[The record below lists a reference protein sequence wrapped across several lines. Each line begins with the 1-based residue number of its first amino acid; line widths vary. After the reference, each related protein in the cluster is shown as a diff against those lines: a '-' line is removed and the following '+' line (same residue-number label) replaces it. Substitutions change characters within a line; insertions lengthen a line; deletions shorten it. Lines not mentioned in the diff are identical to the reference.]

1 MSAPPAGKYND
12 HYAIL
17 GVDSSADQEM
27 LERAYAR
34 LLEKYGPDNI
44 DTRDDV
50 KMAVVSLAYETLSDP
65 EKRQEFDTLKGI
77 AGGDGRP
84 KFMGIDFFDV
94 LGREVGLRGALLC
107 ILYDRRRNRPTVPA
121 LSMRHI
127 EAMLDAPMEALTF
140 ALWYL
145 KQRGYV
151 TNDDKSNLQITVEG
165 MDFLETHR
173 PNPDDV
179 MPFIKPA
186 AISGRQ
192 LPPKPAPAKLDGD
205 SQDILTLASLL
216 K

>member
-1 MSAPPAGKYND
+1 MPVPLQGKYND

-17 GVDSSADQEM
+17 GVDSSADRDM
-27 LERAYAR
+27 IERAYAR

-44 DTRDDV
+44 DTRDDA
-50 KMAVVSLAYETLSDP
+50 KLAIVSLAYETLSDP
-65 EKRQEFDTLKGI
+65 DKRQAFDTLKGI
-77 AGGDGRP
+77 TGGDGRP

-107 ILYDRRRNRPTVPA
+107 IFYDRRRNRPTVPA

-127 EAMLDAPMEALTF
+127 EAMLDAPIEALTF

-192 LPPKPAPAKLDGD
+192 LPLKPAREKLDGD
-205 SQDILTLASLL
+205 RQEMTAHNSSL

>member
-1 MSAPPAGKYND
+1 MSAPTAGKFQD
-12 HYAIL
+12 HYSIL
-17 GVDSSADQEM
+17 GVEAGADTDVIQ
-27 LERAYAR
+27 RAYAR
-34 LLEKYGPDNI
+34 LLERYGPDNI
-44 DTRDDV
+44 DTRDDD
-50 KMAVVSLAYETLSDP
+50 KLAVINTAYETLSDP
-65 EKRQEFDTLKGI
+65 KLRKEFDALKGI
-77 AGGDGRP
+77 TGDAGRP

-107 ILYDRRRNRPTVPA
+107 ILYDRRRNKPTTPA

-127 EAMLDAPMEALTF
+127 EAMLDAPIEALTF

-145 KQRGYV
+145 KQRSYV

-165 MDFLETHR
+165 MDFLENHR

-179 MPFIKPA
+179 MPFIRPA

-192 LPPKPAPAKLDGD
+192 LAPKPASEKLAAIHG
-205 SQDILTLASLL
+205 